1 MSINNIDKKINKPKK
16 KKRKEM
22 FLEDYAKENN
32 LDIEISFD
40 YGESP
45 EKDYKSD
52 SQSNSHES
60 KFDDYYLNKKFSKSN
75 FNKLNSTSTNN
86 SL

>member
-52 SQSNSHES
+52 Y
-60 KFDDYYLNKKFSKSN
+60 KIK
-75 FNKLNSTSTNN
+75 
-86 SL
+86 